1 MSSFSPLDL
10 FLVRSLGLI
19 STPRFVCFSTSSTD
33 SPILGP
39 VSPTS
44 SKAVSSTSSPPRL
57 PTPVFLL
64 HYRSYTGFQA
74 NSHPSESDQQDSSFP
89 NLVRSARI
97 ARGRV
102 DVVDAR
108 GGSLDRSRLSWR
120 SLDDLFLQR
129 ISTLNEM
136 RVLHHCRVPE
146 ETGLLEHGCLLKG
159 EFSSSSSSLLH
170 RRRTLAHVIFRFL
183 YISAQRFGT
192 AAKVRSLSLGVR
204 CWLLTVFP
212 FPSPHVNS
220 SRRSKA
226 RLETS
231 QTDLHESELVFLAF
245 TAFSRETWV
254 AGIRYRYV
262 STPRV
267 SRSFLFS
274 FFSPASHVSDSI
286 TSPSSRRLRD
296 SHSGVEISPRLR
308 TRKRSRGEK
317 ELTLSS

>member
-1 MSSFSPLDL
+1 LSAFLPVRQTHRYLDQSRLRRPRL
-10 FLVRSLGLI
+10 FLRPLPLLGSQTSLPL
-19 STPRFVCFSTSSTD
+19 
-33 SPILGP
+33 
-39 VSPTS
+39 
-44 SKAVSSTSSPPRL
+44 
-57 PTPVFLL
+57 VFLL

-74 NSHPSESDQQDSSFP
+74 NSHPSVSDQQDSSFP

-102 DVVDAR
+102 EAVVDAR

-129 ISTLNEM
+129 ISTLDEM

-146 ETGLLEHGCLLKG
+146 ETGLPEHGCLLKG

-192 AAKVRSLSLGVR
+192 AAKVRSLSFGVR

-274 FFSPASHVSDSI
+274 FFRPRPMYLTQSPPLHLVDSEI
-286 TSPSSRRLRD
+286 HTALL
-296 SHSGVEISPRLR
+296 ISPGISTIFSQKRL
-308 TRKRSRGEK
+308 ENNP
-317 ELTLSS
+317 